1 MKKFYRNLFQ
11 VYWFMARALFPKDSA
26 LQREFL
32 LIKVSALEKEMS
44 EVFEKLGGVRLLRL
58 CRSAQEMKKLV
69 EHIQKNDW
77 SYVMKM
83 LKTMQ
88 SMQEDP
94 KLVGKISLNKAAFVL
109 DQNIKEEKAEDSEKD
124 DDPFYE
130 EKSKVFPK
138 NNAPRYKDIWRQYR
152 GVAHLI
158 EALQIMELQYLE
170 LTKDPIPFEAF
181 LALALDHLNL
191 AAYQQG
197 EELKKMQEG
206 HTKKPIVPADEF
218 YAIKRPKL
226 AENELATLLLKKC
239 LNEDP
244 ELRKKISKYRA
255 PVFDYGNFDI
265 PADN

>member
-1 MKKFYRNLFQ
+1 M
-11 VYWFMARALFPKDSA
+11 P
-26 LQREFL
+26 
-32 LIKVSALEKEMS
+32 
-44 EVFEKLGGVRLLRL
+44 EVFEKLGGIALLRH
-58 CRSAQEMKKLV
+58 CRSAQEMNKLV
-69 EHIQKNDW
+69 EHIKENDW
-77 SYVMKM
+77 SYIMRM

-88 SMQEDP
+88 SMQQDP
-94 KLVGKISLNKAAFVL
+94 KLAGKVSLNKAAFVL
-109 DQNIKEEKAEDSEKD
+109 DKDIK
-124 DDPFYE
+124 E
-130 EKSKVFPK
+130 EKSKVSPK

-158 EALQIMELQYLE
+158 EALQIMKMQYLE
-170 LTKDPIPFEAF
+170 LTGDPIPFEAF
-181 LALALDHLNL
+181 LALAPDHLNL
-191 AAYQQG
+191 ATYQQG

-226 AENELATLLLKKC
+226 AEDELAAALLKKC

-265 PADN
+265 PSDN

>member
-1 MKKFYRNLFQ
+1 
-11 VYWFMARALFPKDSA
+11 
-26 LQREFL
+26 
-32 LIKVSALEKEMS
+32 
-44 EVFEKLGGVRLLRL
+44 
-58 CRSAQEMKKLV
+58 
-69 EHIQKNDW
+69 
-77 SYVMKM
+77 
-83 LKTMQ
+83 
-88 SMQEDP
+88 MQEDP

-109 DQNIKEEKAEDSEKD
+109 DQDIKEGKAEDSEED
-124 DDPFYE
+124 DDPLYE
-130 EKSKVFPK
+130 EKSNVFPK

-158 EALQIMELQYLE
+158 EALQIMKMQYLE

-197 EELKKMQEG
+197 EEVKKLYEG

-218 YAIKRPKL
+218 FAIEKPKL
-226 AENELATLLLKKC
+226 AEDELATALLKEYI
-239 LNEDP
+239 LTDS

-265 PADN
+265 PNDN

>member
-11 VYWFMARALFPKDSA
+11 VYLFMARALFPKDSA

-32 LIKVSALEKEMS
+32 LIKVSAIEKEMP

-58 CRSAQEMKKLV
+58 CRSAKEMKELV
-69 EHIQKNDW
+69 EHIKENDW
-77 SYVMKM
+77 SYITKM

-88 SMQEDP
+88 SMQQDP
-94 KLVGKISLNKAAFVL
+94 KLAGKVSLNKAAFVL
-109 DQNIKEEKAEDSEKD
+109 DKDIKEGKAKDSQ
-124 DDPFYE
+124 
-130 EKSKVFPK
+130 K

-158 EALQIMELQYLE
+158 EALQIMKMQYLE
-170 LTKDPIPFEAF
+170 LTGDPIPFEAF
-181 LALALDHLNL
+181 LALAPDHLNL
-191 AAYQQG
+191 ATYQQG
-197 EELKKMQEG
+197 EELKKLYEG

-226 AENELATLLLKKC
+226 AEDELATALVKECLLT
-239 LNEDP
+239 DP
-244 ELRKKISKYRA
+244 SLSKKISKYRA

>member
-1 MKKFYRNLFQ
+1 M
-11 VYWFMARALFPKDSA
+11 
-26 LQREFL
+26 
-32 LIKVSALEKEMS
+32 
-44 EVFEKLGGVRLLRL
+44 GGVALLRH
-58 CRSAQEMKKLV
+58 CRSVQEMKKLV

-77 SYVMKM
+77 SYVTKM

-94 KLVGKISLNKAAFVL
+94 KLADKVSLNKAAFVL
-109 DQNIKEEKAEDSEKD
+109 DKDIKEK
-124 DDPFYE
+124 
-130 EKSKVFPK
+130 KSKDSQK
-138 NNAPRYKDIWRQYR
+138 NNAPRYKEIWRQYL

-197 EELKKMQEG
+197 EELKKMCEG

-218 YAIKRPKL
+218 YAIEKPKWTERAYHPPVSGTKKARFKR
-226 AENELATLLLKKC
+226 AE
-239 LNEDP
+239 
-244 ELRKKISKYRA
+244 S
-255 PVFDYGNFDI
+255 
-265 PADN
+265 

>member
-11 VYWFMARALFPKDSA
+11 VYLFMAWALFPKDSA

-32 LIKVSALEKEMS
+32 LIKVSALEKEMP
-44 EVFEKLGGVRLLRL
+44 EIFEKLGGIRLLRL
-58 CRSAQEMKKLV
+58 CRSAQEMKELV

-77 SYVMKM
+77 SYVMRM

-88 SMQEDP
+88 SMQQDP
-94 KLVGKISLNKAAFVL
+94 KLAGKVSLNKAAFVL
-109 DQNIKEEKAEDSEKD
+109 DQDIKEGKAKDSQKH
-124 DDPFYE
+124 
-130 EKSKVFPK
+130 
-138 NNAPRYKDIWRQYR
+138 NAPRYKDIWRQYR

-158 EALQIMELQYLE
+158 EALQIMKMQYLE
-170 LTKDPIPFEAF
+170 LTGDPIPFEAF
-181 LALALDHLNL
+181 LALVLDHLNL

-218 YAIKRPKL
+218 FAIEKPKL
-226 AENELATLLLKKC
+226 AEDELATALVKECLLT
-239 LNEDP
+239 DP
-244 ELRKKISKYRA
+244 SLSKKISKYRA

-265 PADN
+265 PSDN

>member
-1 MKKFYRNLFQ
+1 
-11 VYWFMARALFPKDSA
+11 
-26 LQREFL
+26 
-32 LIKVSALEKEMS
+32 
-44 EVFEKLGGVRLLRL
+44 
-58 CRSAQEMKKLV
+58 
-69 EHIQKNDW
+69 
-77 SYVMKM
+77 MKM
-83 LKTMQ
+83 
-88 SMQEDP
+88 
-94 KLVGKISLNKAAFVL
+94 
-109 DQNIKEEKAEDSEKD
+109 
-124 DDPFYE
+124 
-130 EKSKVFPK
+130 
-138 NNAPRYKDIWRQYR
+138 
-152 GVAHLI
+152 
-158 EALQIMELQYLE
+158 QYLE

-197 EELKKMQEG
+197 EELKKLYEG

-239 LNEDP
+239 ILTDS

>member
-11 VYWFMARALFPKDSA
+11 VYLFMARALFPKESA
-26 LQREFL
+26 LHREFL
-32 LIKVSALEKEMS
+32 LIKVSGLEKEMP

-58 CRSAQEMKKLV
+58 CRSAKEMNKLV
-69 EHIQKNDW
+69 EHIKENDW
-77 SYVMKM
+77 SYVTKM

-88 SMQEDP
+88 SMQQDP
-94 KLVGKISLNKAAFVL
+94 KLAGKVSLNKAAFVL
-109 DQNIKEEKAEDSEKD
+109 DKDIK
-124 DDPFYE
+124 E
-130 EKSKVFPK
+130 EKSKVSPK

-197 EELKKMQEG
+197 EELKKLYEG
-206 HTKKPIVPADEF
+206 HTQKPIVPADEF
-218 YAIKRPKL
+218 FAIKKPKL
-226 AENELATLLLKKC
+226 AEDELATALVKEYILT
-239 LNEDP
+239 DS

-265 PADN
+265 PNDN

>member
-32 LIKVSALEKEMS
+32 LIKVSAIEKEMP
-44 EVFEKLGGVRLLRL
+44 EIFEKLGGVRLLRL

-69 EHIQKNDW
+69 EHIKENDW
-77 SYVMKM
+77 SYVMHI

-88 SMQEDP
+88 SMQQDP
-94 KLVGKISLNKAAFVL
+94 KLAGKVSLNKAAFVL
-109 DQNIKEEKAEDSEKD
+109 DKDIKEGKAKDSQ
-124 DDPFYE
+124 
-130 EKSKVFPK
+130 K

-158 EALQIMELQYLE
+158 EALQIMKMQYLE
-170 LTKDPIPFEAF
+170 LTGDPIPFEAF

-197 EELKKMQEG
+197 EELKKLYEG

-218 YAIKRPKL
+218 YAIKKPKL
-226 AENELATLLLKKC
+226 AEDELATALVKECLLT
-239 LNEDP
+239 DP
-244 ELRKKISKYRA
+244 SLSKKISKYRA

-265 PADN
+265 PSDN

>member
-11 VYWFMARALFPKDSA
+11 VYLFMARALFPKDSA

-32 LIKVSALEKEMS
+32 LIKVSGLEKEMP
-44 EVFEKLGGVRLLRL
+44 EVFEKLGGVSLLRL
-58 CRSAQEMKKLV
+58 CRSAKEMKELV
-69 EHIQKNDW
+69 EHIKENDW
-77 SYVMKM
+77 SYVTKM

-94 KLVGKISLNKAAFVL
+94 KLAGKISLNKAAFVL
-109 DQNIKEEKAEDSEKD
+109 DKDIKEEKSKDSQ
-124 DDPFYE
+124 
-130 EKSKVFPK
+130 K

-158 EALQIMELQYLE
+158 EALQIMKMQYLE
-170 LTKDPIPFEAF
+170 WTGDPIPFEAF

-197 EELKKMQEG
+197 EKLKKLYEG

-218 YAIKRPKL
+218 YAIEKPKL
-226 AENELATLLLKKC
+226 AENELATALVKECLLT
-239 LNEDP
+239 DP
-244 ELRKKISKYRA
+244 SLSKKISKYRA
-255 PVFDYGNFDI
+255 PVFDYGNIDI
-265 PADN
+265 PSDN

>member
-11 VYWFMARALFPKDSA
+11 VYLFMARALFPKDSA

-32 LIKVSALEKEMS
+32 LIKVSGLEKEMP

-58 CRSAQEMKKLV
+58 CRSAKEMKELV
-69 EHIQKNDW
+69 EHIQKTDW
-77 SYVMKM
+77 SYVTKM

-88 SMQEDP
+88 SMQQDP
-94 KLVGKISLNKAAFVL
+94 KLAGKVSLNKAAFVL
-109 DQNIKEEKAEDSEKD
+109 DKDIKEK
-124 DDPFYE
+124 
-130 EKSKVFPK
+130 KSKNSQK
-138 NNAPRYKDIWRQYR
+138 HNAPRYKEIWRQDR

-158 EALQIMELQYLE
+158 EALQIMKMQYLE
-170 LTKDPIPFEAF
+170 WTGDPIPFEAF

-197 EELKKMQEG
+197 EELKKMYEG

-218 YAIKRPKL
+218 YMIEKPKRT
-226 AENELATLLLKKC
+226 EDELATGLLKKC
-239 LNEDP
+239 LNDDP

-265 PADN
+265 PSDN